1 MKSAGGDPLAGLMQ
15 VGSTRLAAIL
25 AAGTGLDA
33 AGRRRLGFNIA
44 GAEIQPI
51 HVHVNIDGRE
61 VGSAVTKAQTRSGKR
76 TASQTSGR
84 RG

>member
-1 MKSAGGDPLAGLMQ
+1 MQVSSSRLAG
-15 VGSTRLAAIL
+15 IL

-33 AGRRRLGFNIA
+33 RGRRILGANIA
-44 GAEIQPI
+44 GAEIQPL

-61 VGSAVTKAQTRSGKR
+61 VGRAVTQDQARTSRR
-76 TASQTSGR
+76 TANQTSGR

>member
-1 MKSAGGDPLAGLMQ
+1 MQ
-15 VGSTRLAAIL
+15 VSSARLASIL
-25 AAGTGLDA
+25 AAGTGLGA
-33 AGRRRLGFNIA
+33 RGRAILGANIA
-44 GAEIQPI
+44 GAEIQPL

-61 VGSAVTKAQTRSGKR
+61 VGRAVTADQARSGRR